1 MDAQELYRQGKLDD
15 AIGAMNEEVRTHPA
29 DPDRRSFLSDLL
41 CIVGNYDRA
50 DLQLDA
56 ITKVLPG
63 AVATVGL
70 TRQLV
75 RAEQWR
81 QQCFVEGRV
90 PEFVDKPGERLQ
102 FLLQAILQV
111 REGSPEQAAELVG
124 RAEELRT
131 PLAGTSNGTAFD
143 DFRDCDDLTA
153 SVFEVL
159 TSTGKY
165 YWIPME
171 QVERI
176 EFRPIER
183 PRDLLWRRVG
193 MDVRGGPD
201 GEVYLPAIYAPA
213 PAGDSAR
220 LGRST
225 EWSETEP
232 IRGVGLRSFLVGEEL
247 ATLTELTELS
257 FTPAEA

>member
-1 MDAQELYRQGKLDD
+1 MDAQELYRQGKLDE
-15 AIGAMNEEVRTHPA
+15 AIQAMNEEVRADPA
-29 DPDRRSFLSDLL
+29 DPDKRSLLSDLL

-56 ITKVLPG
+56 IGKVLPG
-63 AVATVGL
+63 AVAAIGL

-81 QQCFVEGRV
+81 QQCFAEGRV
-90 PEFVDKPGERLQ
+90 PEFVDKPGEREKLY
-102 FLLQAILQV
+102 LQAMLLV
-111 REGSPEQAAELVG
+111 REGSLEEAAGVIQQV
-124 RAEELRT
+124 EELRA
-131 PLAGTSNGTAFD
+131 PLSGTSNGTAFD

-153 SVFEVL
+153 GVFEVL

-165 YWIPME
+165 FWIPMGH
-171 QVERI
+171 VERI

-201 GEVYLPAIYAPA
+201 GEVFIPAIYAPTPEDN
-213 PAGDSAR
+213 PAR
-220 LGRST
+220 MGRTT

-232 IRGVGLRSFLVGEEL
+232 VRGVGLRSFLVGDEL

-257 FTPAEA
+257 FTPDEA